1 MRPPAPS
8 HAPEI
13 PASGRMRRRAILAGL
28 AVMPAVSRP
37 TLAQR
42 LTTRPVTWVVPF
54 TAGTI
59 ADIASRVVAPRMAQA
74 LRQPV
79 QVENRPGA
87 GGTIAAE
94 AVARAVPD
102 GQTLLYGGLAAIA
115 AAPHLIPGLRYD
127 PRRDLAP
134 VHGIGASPNFMTVN
148 ASRPWTTLP
157 DFVALARAEPST
169 LAYASPGIGTASH
182 LSAAILQQVAN
193 IRLTHLPYA
202 NASLALADASSGR
215 VDAIWEAPVTA
226 MPHMH
231 ERRLRALAVTGHHR
245 VPFAPGVPTM
255 AECGFP
261 GAEMLAWAGIFV
273 PARTPADQIARL
285 AAALRDALRDPTVQQ
300 SFGDTGIELWPD
312 MDEVRFAD
320 FLSEE
325 FPRIAALIARL
336 GRTLD

>member
-1 MRPPAPS
+1 
-8 HAPEI
+8 
-13 PASGRMRRRAILAGL
+13 
-28 AVMPAVSRP
+28 MPALSRP
-37 TLAQR
+37 ALAQR
-42 LTTRPVTWVVPF
+42 LATRPVTWVVPF

-202 NASLALADASSGR
+202 NASLALALADVSGGRWTRSGR
-215 VDAIWEAPVTA
+215 PLSPLCRTC
-226 MPHMH
+226 
-231 ERRLRALAVTGHHR
+231 RSG
-245 VPFAPGVPTM
+245 
-255 AECGFP
+255 GF
-261 GAEMLAWAGIFV
+261 
-273 PARTPADQIARL
+273 
-285 AAALRDALRDPTVQQ
+285 
-300 SFGDTGIELWPD
+300 
-312 MDEVRFAD
+312 
-320 FLSEE
+320 
-325 FPRIAALIARL
+325 
-336 GRTLD
+336 GRWQ